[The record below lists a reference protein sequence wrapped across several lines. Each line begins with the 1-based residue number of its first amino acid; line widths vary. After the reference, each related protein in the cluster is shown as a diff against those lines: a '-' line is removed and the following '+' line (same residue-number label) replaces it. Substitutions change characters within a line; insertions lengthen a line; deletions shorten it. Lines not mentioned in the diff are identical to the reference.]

1 MTKPPS
7 SSPAPRMR
15 IPAPDKPPRT
25 ANPQG
30 QVCQKCGA
38 RFRWEREN
46 GDLPKSP
53 LVLRLLEPSA
63 KCDCGYGR
71 GPGRR

>member
-1 MTKPPS
+1 MSQPPS
-7 SSPAPRMR
+7 RLPPARV
-15 IPAPDKPPRT
+15 PAAEKPSRT
-25 ANPQG
+25 PNLQG

-46 GDLPKSP
+46 AEVPKSP
-53 LVLRLLEPSA
+53 LVLRLLEPST